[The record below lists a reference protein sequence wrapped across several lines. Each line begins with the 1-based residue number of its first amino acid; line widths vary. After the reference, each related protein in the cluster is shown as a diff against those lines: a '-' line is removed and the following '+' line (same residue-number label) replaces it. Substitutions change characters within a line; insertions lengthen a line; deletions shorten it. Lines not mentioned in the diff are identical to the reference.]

1 MGDRDI
7 TLGPASVSV
16 FLLGR
21 VGWGGGGELG
31 VGVAPGSVGASHYH
45 GNAST

>member
-16 FLLGR
+16 SARQGGL
-21 VGWGGGGELG
+21 GGGGELG